1 MATIQ
6 QDDSQINLTADDLV
20 VFTHIPKTAGM
31 TFKKLLDR
39 RFPAAQRPKIGPDYQ
54 ASVDRIK
61 SLSEEAKA
69 QIRCLSG
76 HLPFGIHKFFPQR
89 RMQYVGF
96 VRDPVGRAVSEYL
109 FIAKQPQLMPLIGL
123 KAGTNLSPQAYL
135 EYQAS
140 IGMMDFQTRMLC
152 GYDNMIESMLPPYP
166 EMKIEDADTLIN
178 RIVESYAMIGT
189 VERFDES
196 LLLINEKF
204 NWRSACYVSRNVAA
218 PSKKK
223 AELKQAIADEVRRL
237 NPLDCQLYATI
248 KKRIDDKIESRGQQ
262 FKEELNRFHSKN
274 RLYSKLWRVYR
285 ATGLRRLKRLV
296 SRN

>member
-1 MATIQ
+1 MATL
-6 QDDSQINLTADDLV
+6 QDDAQIALTAEDLV

-39 RFPAAQRPKIGPDYQ
+39 RFPAPQRPKIGPDYQ

-61 SLSEEAKA
+61 SLSDEAKA

-76 HLPFGIHKFFPQR
+76 HLPYGIHKFFPQR
-89 RMQYVGF
+89 RMQYVAF
-96 VRDPVGRAVSEYL
+96 VRDPVDRVVSE
-109 FIAKQPQLMPLIGL
+109 FFFFAKQPQLLQLIGL
-123 KAGTNLSPQAYL
+123 EVGTKLTPQAYL

-140 IGMMDFQTRMLC
+140 IGMMDFQTRILC

-166 EMKIEDADTLIN
+166 EMKFEDTNALIN
-178 RIVESYAMIGT
+178 NIVDSYALIGT

-204 NWRSACYVSRNVAA
+204 NWNNACYVSRNVAA
-218 PSKKK
+218 RSNKK
-223 AELKQAIADEVRRL
+223 AELRQAIADEVRRL
-237 NPLDCQLYATI
+237 NPLDCQLYASI
-248 KKRIDDKIESRGQQ
+248 KKLIDDNIESRGQP
-262 FKEELNRFHSKN
+262 FKEKLDRFHSKN
-274 RLYSKLWRVYR
+274 RRYSKLWRVYR

-296 SRN
+296 TRN